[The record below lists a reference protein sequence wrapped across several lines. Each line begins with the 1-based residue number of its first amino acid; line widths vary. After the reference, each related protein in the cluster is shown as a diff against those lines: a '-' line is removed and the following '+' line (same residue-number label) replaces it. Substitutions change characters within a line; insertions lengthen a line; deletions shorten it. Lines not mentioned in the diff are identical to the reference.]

1 MHQDSL
7 KMCLTT
13 GPELNK
19 GAVMFFGLRKKSTLW
34 NNFNTFQQIAV
45 PLSLLMISNVAYANE
60 SDLAAMSIEDLMDIQ
75 VTSVSKKPQSLSN
88 SAAAIFVITEDDI
101 KQSAST
107 SIPELL
113 RMVPGLSVARI
124 DANKWAISSR
134 GFNSRFA
141 DKLLVLIDGRS
152 VYNPLYSGVYWNAQ
166 DTVLEDIERIEVI
179 RGPGATVWGSN
190 AVNGVISIITKHAAD
205 TLGGLV
211 SGGVGTKERAFAT
224 GRYGATIADGIYG
237 RFYAKGNNRDS
248 SDLVS
253 GQDAGDAW
261 TTYRSGFRIDGT
273 LSSANSFTVQ
283 GDIYSNDIDLSSV
296 VADLAPPYMVFDKSG
311 AKSSGGNIQLAWT
324 RYLAGNSE
332 LNIQLYYDRTNRKEI
347 VEEEET
353 DTLDFELKHHFSLGL
368 EHDIVWGMHYRF
380 INDQLHNNFHLT
392 VEPERAELNLFSFFV
407 QDEYSIIDDEL
418 FLTVGSKFEHNDY
431 TGYEIQPSAR
441 ILWNPEDEHI
451 VWGAVSRAVRTP
463 SRIEHNSTINLLV
476 APPSSQ
482 RNPLPVPFLWGLKGN
497 EKIDSQVLIA
507 YEAGY
512 RFIPTAALSL
522 DAAIFYNDYD
532 KLRTAPAEHSFN
544 GLYAN
549 MYGRFSNGEE
559 GDTHGLELAV
569 AWQPLSSLKIDLAYS
584 LIFEDLPDTR
594 DLVTSEAPT
603 NQLSLMAN
611 WQLTDTLAFDFWGK
625 YVDKIR
631 VLYAPSVDYSYQIDD
646 YFTVD
651 LQVTYTPFQD
661 LELAVVGQN
670 LLEKNHEEFVQEFYT
685 LPGTV
690 ARSVY
695 MKATYRF

>member
-1 MHQDSL
+1 MI
-7 KMCLTT
+7 
-13 GPELNK
+13 
-19 GAVMFFGLRKKSTLW
+19 FGLKNKSSERKHFAS
-34 NNFNTFQQIAV
+34 FQYMTI
-45 PLSLLMISNVAYANE
+45 PMSLLLICSIAHANE
-60 SDLAAMSIEDLMDIQ
+60 SDLAAMSIEDLMDIK

-88 SAAAIFVITEDDI
+88 SAAAIFVITKEDI
-101 KQSAST
+101 QQSGST
-107 SIPELL
+107 SIPEVL

-179 RGPGATVWGSN
+179 RGPGATVWGAN
-190 AVNGVISIITKHAAD
+190 AVNGVINIITKHAAD
-205 TLGGLV
+205 TLGGLAV
-211 SGGVGTKERAFAT
+211 GGGGTEEHAFAT

-253 GQDAGDAW
+253 GGDAGDAW
-261 TTYRSGFRIDGT
+261 TTYRSGFHVDGT

-283 GDIYSNDIDLSSV
+283 GDIYNNDIDQSV
-296 VADLAPPYMVFDKSG
+296 EIADLMPPYMALDDSG

-347 VEEEET
+347 VAEEET
-353 DTLDFELKHHFSLGL
+353 DTLNFELKHHFAIGF
-368 EHDIVWGMHYRF
+368 EHDIIWGMHYRY
-380 INDQLHNNFHLT
+380 ISDQLNNNFHLT
-392 VEPERAELNLFSFFV
+392 VAPERSELTLFSFFV
-407 QDEYSIIDDEL
+407 QDEYSIIEDEL

-441 ILWNPEDEHI
+441 ILWNPEDKHI
-451 VWGAVSRAVRTP
+451 AWGAISRAVRTP
-463 SRIEHNSTINLLV
+463 SRFEQNSTINLFV
-476 APPSSQ
+476 SPPASQ
-482 RNPLPVPFLWGLKGN
+482 NNPLPIPFLWGLKGN
-497 EKIDSQVLIA
+497 EEIDSQVLIA

-512 RFIPTAALSL
+512 RYIPNTTISF
-522 DAAIFYNDYD
+522 DTAIFYNDYN
-532 KLRTAPAEHSFN
+532 KLRTAPSESSCN
-544 GLYAN
+544 GLYAET
-549 MYGRFSNGEE
+549 YVKFSNG
-559 GDTHGLELAV
+559 GKGNTHGLELAV
-569 AWQPLSSLKIDLAYS
+569 VWQAKSSLKIDFVYS
-584 LIFEDLPDTR
+584 LIYEDLPDIL
-594 DLVTSEAPT
+594 DLVASESPT

-611 WQLTDTLAFDFWGK
+611 WQLTDTLAFDFWGR
-625 YVDKIR
+625 YVDK
-631 VLYAPSVDYSYQIDD
+631 VCALYLRSTDYAYQVDD

-651 LQVTYTPFQD
+651 LQVTYNPFQD
-661 LELAVVGQN
+661 LELALVGQN
-670 LLEKNHEEFVQEFYT
+670 LLEKNHEESVQEFYI
-685 LPGTV
+685 LPATV